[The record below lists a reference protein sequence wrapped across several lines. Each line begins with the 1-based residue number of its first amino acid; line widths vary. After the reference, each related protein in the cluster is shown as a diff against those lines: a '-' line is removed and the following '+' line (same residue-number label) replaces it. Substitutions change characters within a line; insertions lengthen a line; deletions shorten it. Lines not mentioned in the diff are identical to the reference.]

1 MAPIEGAIALTPITP
16 ADIADCLSLVAEA
29 GWNQTEADWR
39 FLISIGH
46 SAGIRDAD
54 GRLVATSIVLA
65 YPPSIGW
72 IGMVL
77 VTTSCR
83 KQGYATRLL
92 DAAIAW
98 CRDAGLTPNLDATP
112 AGREVYRRLGFADGP
127 GIERWRGMG
136 AGTSAVHRDTDL
148 DLAIRLDRAAF
159 GADRSA
165 LLVELARRGDAP
177 AFRAPD
183 AVLLARRGRTATQ
196 LGPILADDEATAI
209 ALSTRALDS
218 VAGPVLIDVPV
229 REVALRHLLVS
240 RGFVVERPF
249 TRMSLGKPAQMGQAM
264 RAIAGPELG

>member
-1 MAPIEGAIALTPITP
+1 MAPIEGDIALTPITP
-16 ADIADCLSLVAEA
+16 DDIADCLSLVREA

-39 FLISIGH
+39 FMLSVGR
-46 SAGIRDAD
+46 SAGIRGPDN
-54 GRLVATSIVLA
+54 RLVATSIVLA
-65 YPPSIGW
+65 YPPAIGW

-77 VTTSCR
+77 VTTACR

-98 CRDAGLTPNLDATP
+98 CREAGLTPTLDATP

-127 GIERWRGMG
+127 AIERWRGMG
-136 AGTSAVHRDTDL
+136 AGTSTVHRDTDL
-148 DLAIRLDRAAF
+148 DLAIGLDRAAF

-165 LLVELARRGDAP
+165 LLVDLARRGDAP

-196 LGPILADDEATAI
+196 LGPLLAADEATATS
-209 ALSTRALDS
+209 LCSGALDA

-229 REVALRHLLVS
+229 RETALRQLLS
-240 RGFVVERPF
+240 ARGFVVERAF
-249 TRMSLGKPAQMGQAM
+249 TRMSLGTPAPMGQAM